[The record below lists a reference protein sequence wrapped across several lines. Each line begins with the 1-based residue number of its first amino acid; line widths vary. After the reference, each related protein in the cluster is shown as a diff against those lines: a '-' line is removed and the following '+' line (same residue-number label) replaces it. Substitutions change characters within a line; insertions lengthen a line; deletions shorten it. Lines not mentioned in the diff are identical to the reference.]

1 MSFRR
6 LFQSGLSECL
16 DAIRSRRAI
25 VVLVLYFAAS
35 LLSMS
40 GSIALLGK
48 VEKPVSDVLQLE
60 TSETERKGVV
70 SAALWKSRKFQHI
83 VRGAIRDTL
92 VYDDICG
99 KHPAELL
106 YAWFAFLFVPLVTI
120 LVGANRVAD
129 DLRSGA
135 VRYMITRVTRLEWSL
150 GKYLGLSGMLLAGLL
165 VGGLAGWCVAAVQL
179 GGADIAALLPSML
192 GWSVRAWFLSL
203 AWLGFALGISHFFQS
218 GAKAT
223 AMCVIAYLVLTVG
236 VNVLTILIDHGSL
249 PSWLAV
255 LCRIDPG
262 EHTQGLWRQALM
274 PLGMSAVNLLMLGLL
289 YLSGGYAVFARKDAR

>member
-6 LFQSGLSECL
+6 LCQAALSELL
-16 DAIRSRRAI
+16 DAIRSRRAL

-48 VEKPVSDVLQLE
+48 VERQVSEVLQIDA
-60 TSETERKGVV
+60 TEGDRQGAV
-70 SAALWKSRKFQHI
+70 SAALWKSEKFQKI
-83 VRGAIRDTL
+83 VRGALKDSL

-106 YAWFAFLFVPLVTI
+106 YAWFAFLFVPLLTI

-129 DLRSGA
+129 DLRSGS

-150 GKYLGLSGMLLAGLL
+150 GKYLGLALMLLTGLL
-165 VGGLAGWCVAAVQL
+165 IGGLAGWCVAALQL
-179 GGADIAALLPSML
+179 GGADISALLPSML
-192 GWSVRAWFLSL
+192 GWSVKAWFLSL
-203 AWLGFALGISHFFQS
+203 SWLGFALGISHLFQS

-223 AMCVIAYLVLTVG
+223 AMCVIVFVVLSIAVK
-236 VNVLTILIDHGSL
+236 VLAALIDHGTVS
-249 PSWLAV
+249 SWLAFI
-255 LCRIDPG
+255 CRVDPAAH
-262 EHTQGLWRQALM
+262 ELGLWRATFL
-274 PLGMSAVNLLMLGLL
+274 PVVTSASSLVMLGLAF
-289 YLSGGYAVFARKDAR
+289 LSAGYAFFARRDAR